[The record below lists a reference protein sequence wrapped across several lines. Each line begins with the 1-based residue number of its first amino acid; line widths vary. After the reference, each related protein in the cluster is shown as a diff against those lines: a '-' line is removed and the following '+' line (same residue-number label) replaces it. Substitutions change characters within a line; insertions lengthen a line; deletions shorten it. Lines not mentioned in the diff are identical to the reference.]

1 MEAAKK
7 CIAEQ
12 MKSREHMQ
20 IEMDSLTSTCIINS
34 MARST
39 SATLRQKALEI
50 WEIVLSNQGWLTAK
64 WIPREKNQV
73 ADFLSKHRIQVWNF
87 GLKEDQVSRIFKRR
101 RPPMDLFASEYF
113 HVCEKSYEMKAG
125 GRWKDAFSLT
135 RWPDKSFTF
144 PPVPLLQLALNR
156 IKEEKIKAIMMAPES
171 TAAWWYNLK
180 DLSIDSITLD
190 KTRKVCNG
198 GKQKL
203 PYIGR
208 LEAHLI
214 DQRDR

>member
-7 CIAEQ
+7 CITEQ
-12 MKSREHMQ
+12 MKSREHVQ
-20 IEMDSLTSTCIINS
+20 IEMDSLISTCIINS

-50 WEIVLSNQGWLTAK
+50 WEIVLNNQGWLTAK

-87 GLKEDQVSRIFKRR
+87 GLKEDQVSRIFRR
-101 RPPMDLFASEYF
+101 WGRPSVDLFASEDF
-113 HVCEKSYEMKAG
+113 HVCEKFYEMKAG
-125 GRWKDAFSLT
+125 GRWKEACSLA

-156 IKEEKIKAIMMAPES
+156 IKEEIKAIVVAP
-171 TAAWWYNLK
+171 TWWYNLK
-180 DLSIDSITLD
+180 DLSIDSITLG
-190 KTRKVCNG
+190 KARKVCNR